1 MASSRR
7 RAVAHRGGGQQRGL
21 PRARR
26 RRHRRRRR
34 RRRRRRPSP
43 LIGAASPRRRRRCSA
58 ASPSPPATRHSGAL
72 TPPCAHLVAAWATKR
87 ARAHRRRHR
96 RRRRRR
102 RRPLQRSDAAP
113 SEGRRARLWVGGWGS
128 SLSRTAASF
137 LADARRL
144 VLHAENGPGRTRE
157 DARSVATQHSLH
169 EGRSIDGATRGGA
182 GTSLVGVRDPLP
194 TGFGRPGCVCSR
206 LGPLGVGSSVAG
218 RAWWCGGRPG
228 RSLAG
233 GTFHGHTD
241 PITSTRSA
249 SGMTCRAL
257 QVSLGL
263 ASRHNYYYTI
273 SHTLPPHIARPTI
286 QPSSLTL
293 TNHHNYIHI
302 PFLFSPPPPTH
313 LTPLPKQ
320 LLL

>member
-1 MASSRR
+1 MKPCAKSETFT
-7 RAVAHRGGGQQRGL
+7 AIL
-21 PRARR
+21 P
-26 RRHRRRRR
+26 
-34 RRRRRRPSP
+34 
-43 LIGAASPRRRRRCSA
+43 LRCSGT
-58 ASPSPPATRHSGAL
+58 PRPALGWQLGLEPQPHSL
-72 TPPCAHLVAAWATKR
+72 
-87 ARAHRRRHR
+87 
-96 RRRRRR
+96 
-102 RRPLQRSDAAP
+102 
-113 SEGRRARLWVGGWGS
+113 
-128 SLSRTAASF
+128 F
-137 LADARRL
+137 LGQCRL

-157 DARSVATQHSLH
+157 DARRVTTQHSLH

-233 GTFHGHTD
+233 GAFHGHTD

-263 ASRHNYYYTI
+263 ASHHNYYYTI
-273 SHTLPPHIARPTI
+273 SHTPHLTHHQPP
-286 QPSSLTL
+286 
-293 TNHHNYIHI
+293 TNHHPSHSPTTTTII
-302 PFLFSPPPPTH
+302 PFLTPPH